1 MGGLVVKLAYILSRQ
16 SEQYSHLRANLHGVL
31 FLATP
36 HRGSPLAVTL
46 SRIFDVMLRKSN
58 PFVRDLVPGSEA
70 TEFINEHFLQYSES
84 FQMYSFY
91 ETRPT
96 SWPGGRGFIIVS
108 KTSAVLGYPR
118 EHTSPLDTD
127 HSNMCKFE
135 SRDSP
140 NYRLVRDTLSG
151 LVSTA
156 GASDGTAS

>member
-16 SEQYSHLRANLHGVL
+16 SEQYSHLGANLHGVL

-36 HRGSPLAVTL
+36 HRGSLLAVTA
-46 SRIFDVMLRKSN
+46 SRVLRVMSRKSN
-58 PFVRDLVPGSEA
+58 PFLRDLVPGSQA
-70 TEFINEHFLQYSES
+70 IEFMKEHFLHYSES

-96 SWPGGRGFIIVS
+96 SLPGGGGCIVVS

-118 EHTSPLDTD
+118 EHTSPLDAD
-127 HSNMCKFE
+127 HLNMCKFE
-135 SRDSP
+135 SQDSP
-140 NYRLVRDTLSG
+140 NYRLVRDTLAG